1 MKTRILFLS
10 LKVAILTISVLIL
23 GCSNLTQDD
32 LAIGADDS
40 IIETPWYELI
50 EQFDSPSIIV
60 VSEGSSIQDAI
71 NVAISGDAIYIEPGL
86 YTERIS
92 FKSSV
97 KLFGM
102 NDGSGKAVVL
112 ENSGINSERDIPI
125 GVEVNNIQFKGTK
138 GDIFKTS
145 SKRKSEK
152 STQKFITM
160 NREELA
166 ENVAYY
172 TFDVRLGHDKYERV
186 TLHRLVK
193 ENTPYRPEQTLGNIF
208 MIHGASQN
216 FEDIYLIGGESN
228 VSSQSSSVM
237 YLAAHGIDVWG
248 ISLGWTRV
256 PAEETDFSFMK
267 DWGVERDVEDVLKSM
282 SIARVIRGIT
292 KQGFG
297 RMNLLG
303 FSYSVNLA
311 YVAAGH
317 ETQEH
322 WVKRDINGL
331 IPIDGQLKFDPQE
344 TSAIQQSCNSAIA
357 VQTAIENGI
366 YQNKNGVYAFG
377 QLAAVSPNDPSPI
390 IPGFTNFQAAL
401 FVGTNTYNLLP
412 LPNAHWHFVAGSY
425 DNGIPI
431 GLAYTSPERWIKV
444 LAEPHAGP
452 YMPQRIGLDLNI
464 CQCNNEDSTL
474 DDHLTE
480 IEVPVFYIGSG
491 GGVEAQGFYTVDQ
504 LKSQDITK
512 YVASLNPEPTLD
524 FGHGDLFLAN
534 NADSEVWEPIRQW
547 LLAHH

>member
-23 GCSNLTQDD
+23 GCSNLSQDD

-50 EQFDSPSIIV
+50 EQFDSPSSIV

-71 NVAISGDAIYIEPGL
+71 NVANSGDAIYIEPGL

-97 KLFGM
+97 KLLGM
-102 NDGSGKAVVL
+102 NDGSGRAVVL
-112 ENSGINSERDIPI
+112 ENSGINSELDIPI

-138 GDIFKTS
+138 GDMFKTS
-145 SKRKSEK
+145 AKRKSVE
-152 STQKFITM
+152 SNQKFITM

-208 MIHGASQN
+208 MVHGASQN
-216 FEDIYLIGGESN
+216 FEDIYLIGGEPN

-267 DWGVERDVEDVLKSM
+267 DWGVERDVNDVLKSM

-311 YVAAGH
+311 YAAAGH

-331 IPIDGQLKFDPQE
+331 IPIDGQLKFDPQDIG
-344 TSAIQQSCNSAIA
+344 AIQQACSNADA
-357 VQTAIENGI
+357 VKSAIENGI

-377 QLAAVSPNDPSPI
+377 QLAAAAPEGPSPI

-412 LPNAHWHFVAGSY
+412 LPNSHWHFVAGSY

-431 GLAYTSPERWIKV
+431 GLAYTSSERWIRL

-452 YMPQRIGLDLNI
+452 YMPQRIGLDLNT
-464 CQCNNEDSTL
+464 CHCNNVDSPL
-474 DDHLTE
+474 DDHLTD
-480 IEVPVFYIGSG
+480 IDIPTFYIGSG

-512 YVASLNPEPTLD
+512 YIVSLNPEPTLD
-524 FGHGDLFLAN
+524 FGHGDLFIAN
-534 NADSEVWEPIRQW
+534 NADSEVWEVIRQW
-547 LLAHH
+547 LLSHN